1 MKNNHY
7 TNTILELNK
16 TITDRREFHK
26 QSSLILTQMS
36 KDQDFWNEVFKHN
49 LTDKGY
55 LSRKWTMY
63 EIPFLYVFE
72 NDDFIMKIHLFVPLQ
87 NYAPHVL
94 ASAIHHHNNYLLTT
108 VAAFGSGY
116 ETILFEK
123 DFKVNLITKEV
134 NLKIKDHF
142 TQQQR
147 PLHMVD
153 AWEPH
158 LVVNPTSLSATLVL
172 WSPDKKRVTDS
183 LRSNS
188 LLKAMK
194 APLRKLIYALGLD
207 KKVGIAAKK
216 TYQYYIKDNK
226 FYGILE
232 DDYFEPTRTQAGE
245 KVNDYSIQTVF
256 AFMQHMKFNDINFL
270 KKLQANPDVPKYY
283 HKWID
288 KLISGDLIQDT
299 FAKEQINVP
308 GGRIMV
314 EDVIKANKR
323 VNNL

>member
-1 MKNNHY
+1 
-7 TNTILELNK
+7 
-16 TITDRREFHK
+16 
-26 QSSLILTQMS
+26 
-36 KDQDFWNEVFKHN
+36 
-49 LTDKGY
+49 
-55 LSRKWTMY
+55 
-63 EIPFLYVFE
+63 
-72 NDDFIMKIHLFVPLQ
+72 
-87 NYAPHVL
+87 
-94 ASAIHHHNNYLLTT
+94 
-108 VAAFGSGY
+108 
-116 ETILFEK
+116 
-123 DFKVNLITKEV
+123 
-134 NLKIKDHF
+134 
-142 TQQQR
+142 
-147 PLHMVD
+147 
-153 AWEPH
+153 
-158 LVVNPTSLSATLVL
+158 VVNPTSLSATLVL

-308 GGRIMV
+308 GGRMLVDDI
-314 EDVIKANKR
+314 IKAHKS